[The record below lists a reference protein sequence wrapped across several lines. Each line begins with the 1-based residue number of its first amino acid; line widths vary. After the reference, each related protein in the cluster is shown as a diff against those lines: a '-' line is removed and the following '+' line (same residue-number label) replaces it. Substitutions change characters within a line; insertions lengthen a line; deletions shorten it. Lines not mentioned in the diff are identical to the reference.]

1 MGSDKLRRQITFEAA
16 RLMYLRQEEEYF
28 RAKLKA
34 AQNLCRGWVP
44 ASQLPSNAEIRDEL
58 QRFVWLHEG
67 HHRNSQ
73 LREMR
78 LVAWQMLLLL
88 QRFQPRLIGSTLTGH
103 VRAGSDIDLH
113 VFSDSVAAV
122 TQTLD
127 AAQLPYL
134 LERKEVHQA
143 GASQT
148 YTHLHVQARFP
159 VELTVYSFAQRQMT
173 FRSSITG
180 KPIEAA
186 SLRQFRQLLQQAYP
200 GIDLSE
206 QPLCSGELTARF
218 EYFRSLLQ
226 PLARVEQ
233 SRKYHPEGDVLYH
246 SLQVYLLA
254 QDAAPW
260 DLEFLL
266 AALLHDVGKGIDSRD
281 HVRSGLQALEG
292 RITPR
297 TAWLIEHHMEMHKYR
312 EGTLGARALR
322 RLTEHPDFETLQLL
336 GECDLGGRVPG
347 VSVPELDEVL
357 AELLELSR
365 SSEAESE

>member
-1 MGSDKLRRQITFEAA
+1 MASDKLRRQITFEAA
-16 RLMYLRQEEEYF
+16 RLMYLRQEEEYY

-34 AQNLCRGWVP
+34 AHKLCRGWVP
-44 ASQLPSNAEIRDEL
+44 AAQLPSNAEIRDEL

-67 HHRNSQ
+67 DNRNSH

-78 LVAWQMLLLL
+78 VVAWQMLLLL

-113 VFSDSVAAV
+113 LFCDSVTAV

-127 AAQLPYL
+127 EAQLPYL
-134 LERKEVHQA
+134 LERKEVHRA
-143 GASQT
+143 GVSQT
-148 YTHLHVQARFP
+148 FTHLHVQGRFP
-159 VELTVYSFAQRQMT
+159 LELTVYSTAERQSV

-180 KPIEAA
+180 RPIEAA
-186 SLRQFRQLLQQAYP
+186 SLRQFRQLLEQEYP
-200 GIDLSE
+200 GIDLSAA
-206 QPLCSGELTARF
+206 PLFSGELEARF
-218 EYFRSLLQ
+218 QYFRSLLQ
-226 PLARVEQ
+226 PLSKVGQ
-233 SRKYHPEGDVLYH
+233 SRRHHPEGDVLYH

-266 AALLHDVGKGIDSRD
+266 AALLHDVGKGIDPRD
-281 HVRSGLQALEG
+281 HVQCGLQVLEG
-292 RITPR
+292 RITAR

-322 RLTEHPDFETLQLL
+322 RLVEHPDFETLQLL
-336 GECDLGGRVPG
+336 GRCDLGGRVPG
-347 VSVPELDEVL
+347 VNVPELDEVL

-365 SSEAESE
+365 SGEAESD